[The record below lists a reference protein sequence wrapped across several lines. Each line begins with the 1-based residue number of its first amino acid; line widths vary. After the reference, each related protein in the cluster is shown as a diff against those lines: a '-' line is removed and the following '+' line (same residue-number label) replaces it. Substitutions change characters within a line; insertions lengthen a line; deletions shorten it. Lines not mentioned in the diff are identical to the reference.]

1 MKVLINAYACCPHM
15 GSEPGMSWNWIINL
29 SKYCDIVVI
38 TEGEF
43 KEKIEKEIQVLKI
56 INVKFYYLPVSHEVR
71 KMCWNQGD
79 WRFYWHYRKWQK
91 RAFAFSKEIIE
102 KMDIDIIHQLNMI
115 GFREP
120 GYLWKIKELPF
131 VWGPISVDY
140 TFPTQYISKFDL
152 KKRIFFS
159 LKNSISYLQFYFG
172 YRVKKAIGKAN
183 LIIAANSKTK
193 LAFERVSGREVI
205 LINETGCNTNI
216 NYNKNFNGEKLNL
229 LWIGKFDI
237 RKQLELAIRS
247 VSLAN
252 DPNIFLH
259 IVGSGDQIKYIQIA
273 KDLGIQNQCLFY
285 GQVDYSKV
293 QEMMREFDLL
303 FFTSLSEGTPHV
315 VLESISNNLPILCF
329 NTCGQGD
336 VVTKDIGIKI
346 EISNPK
352 KSTLEFSDVLKSL
365 LKNKMSLKLLSNNCF
380 NYSQKLSWDNKA
392 KELVL
397 LFKKIVN
404 H

>member
-1 MKVLINAYACCPHM
+1 M

-43 KEKIEKEIQVLKI
+43 RNKIEKEIEALKI
-56 INVKFYYLPVSHEVR
+56 SNVKFYYLPVSLEVR
-71 KMCWNQGD
+71 EMCWNQGD
-79 WRFYWHYRKWQK
+79 WRFYWHYWKWQK
-91 RAFAFSKEIIE
+91 RALAMSKEII
-102 KMDIDIIHQLNMI
+102 KKTDIDIIHQLNMI

-131 VWGPISVDY
+131 VWGPTSVDY
-140 TFPTQYISKFDL
+140 TFPTQYIPKWDL

-159 LKNSISYLQFYFG
+159 LKNIISYSQFYFG
-172 YRVKKAIGKAN
+172 YRVKKAIGKAT

-193 LAFERVSGREVI
+193 TALERVYGKEVT

-216 NYNKNFNGEKLNL
+216 NYSKNFNGENLNL
-229 LWIGKFDI
+229 LWIGKFDF
-237 RKQLELAIRS
+237 RKQLELAISS

-252 DPNIFLH
+252 DSNIFLH
-259 IVGSGDQIKYIQIA
+259 IVGNGDQTKYIQIA
-273 KDLGIQNQCLFY
+273 RELGILDQCIFY
-285 GQVDYSKV
+285 GQLPHHKV

-336 VVTKDIGIKI
+336 AVTKDIGIKI
-346 EISNPK
+346 EISNLK
-352 KSTLEFSDVLKSL
+352 KSTIEFSEVLNNLVKD
-365 LKNKMSLKLLSNNCF
+365 KNSLKLLSNNC
-380 NYSQKLSWDNKA
+380 SIHSEKLSWDNKA

-397 LFKKIVN
+397 LFKKMLN
-404 H
+404 Y